1 MNIFLSYPSARRSF
15 AEPLKLALEA
25 EGHEVFFDRD
35 DLPAGEAFHAAIRQA
50 VEAADLFIFVVSPES
65 LREDGYARAELAL
78 AQERWPQ
85 PDGHVLPVLLGGDV
99 APIDKAQLPPYLLAV
114 TLLEPR
120 GDAVAATLAA
130 VARLNRSPTQR
141 WALKA
146 AVGAALL
153 VALGAAWWVQQQRQ
167 HAAAELVRRVGE
179 GMAVA
184 KLCTES
190 DPAEPF
196 AQLGQLAAAPDA
208 PAAVR
213 QAHEDCAMHWL
224 RLARP
229 GPDRTFA
236 QFTAPLKPVLVKAL
250 SAPPQS
256 LPGPRAADLRAHLG
270 WAEAMRWKDIQDPSI
285 DPTGLYREALQQ
297 DPGNVYA
304 HALWGHWLLRNRFA
318 PQAQVD
324 EALQHFEA
332 AVAAKRDRPFVRR
345 MQLGAMLGT
354 DPYGKPLVQV
364 LNQMRQNQEPL
375 SDMARQRAWS
385 YHYAHAWREGVSV
398 NVLQALPPAEG
409 LATFD
414 WLFAEPAASD
424 SRHAMWVLLR
434 AQLLVQAG
442 QVAAARDALQ
452 AEMKALRAD
461 KASGSVV
468 DAIAKQLAQLAK
480 LPA

>member
-50 VEAADLFIFVVSPES
+50 VDAADLFIFVVAPES

-78 AQERWPQ
+78 AQARWPQ
-85 PDGHVLPVLLGGDV
+85 PGGHVLPVLL
-99 APIDKAQLPPYLLAV
+99 APVDKAQLPPYLLAV

-130 VARLNRSPTQR
+130 VARLVNPSQSWPRL
-141 WALKA
+141 LKA
-146 AVGAALL
+146 AGAAALL
-153 VALGAAWWVQQQRQ
+153 VALGAAWWAQEQRQ
-167 HAAAELVRRVGE
+167 RAAAELVRRVGE
-179 GMAVA
+179 AVSVA
-184 KLCTES
+184 QLCTQG

-196 AQLGQLAAAPDA
+196 AQLGRLAAAPDA

-250 SAPPQS
+250 SVPPQS

-270 WAEAMRWKDIQDPSI
+270 WADAMRWKDIQDPGI

-304 HALWGHWLLRNRFA
+304 HALWAHWLLRNRFA
-318 PQAQVD
+318 PQGQVD
-324 EALQHFEA
+324 EALKHFEA
-332 AVAAKRDRPFVRR
+332 AVTAKRDLPFVRSL
-345 MQLGAMLGT
+345 QLGAMLGT
-354 DPYGKPLVQV
+354 DPFGKPLVQV
-364 LNQMRQNQEPL
+364 LNQMRLNKEPL
-375 SDMARQRAWS
+375 SDAARQRAWS
-385 YHYAHAWREGVSV
+385 YHYQHAWREGVSV
-398 NVLQALPPAEG
+398 NVLQALPPDEG
-409 LATFD
+409 LATYD
-414 WLFAEPAASD
+414 WLFTEPEASD
-424 SRHAMWVLLR
+424 TRHASWVLLR
-434 AQLLVQAG
+434 ALLQAQAG
-442 QVAAARDALQ
+442 QAAAARNALQ
-452 AEMKALRAD
+452 AELKALRAA
-461 KASGSVV
+461 KASGPVV
-468 DAIAKQLAQLAK
+468 DAIAQQLTQ